1 MILLPESGLFCSNL
15 AEASHGSYTQQNV
28 NIKVTGRTLVEIIDR
43 ESHSR
48 RIKTEEKAKV
58 VADAWGGRIDL

>member
-28 NIKVTGRTLVEIIDR
+28 NITGRTLVEIIDR